1 MSLSFDPVLKYG
13 TTIKLQSR
21 NLLAPDSD
29 EVACWTLQTLPFSLM
44 FPRIIFYNN
53 QIPCGFNTPSFLIYL
68 GFRPSVAIG
77 IYSKCQQLHYAT
89 RVTLMESV
97 KSHVNRKWSE
107 NSHVGAV
114 MGNTPLGDSIMKKMG
129 LVEDVIAE
137 VNSLWELTKLDSTFM
152 NRYLNNNKN
161 APNPMSLENLTLADF
176 VHENMIERMTKLL
189 ALDMEVNENLN

>member
-13 TTIKLQSR
+13 TITKLQSR
-21 NLLAPDSD
+21 NLLAPDLD

-44 FPRIIFYNN
+44 FPRIMFYNN

-68 GFRPSVAIG
+68 GFRASIAIG
-77 IYSKCQQLHYAT
+77 IYTNCQQLHYAT
-89 RVTLMESV
+89 RVTLMESA

-114 MGNTPLGDSIMKKMG
+114 IGNTPLGDSIMKKMG

-137 VNSLWELTKLDSTFM
+137 VNSLWELTKQDPMLM
-152 NRYLNNNKN
+152 NRYLNNDKN
-161 APNPMSLENLTLADF
+161 ASNSMSFESLTLADF

-189 ALDMEVNENLN
+189 ALDMDVNENLN